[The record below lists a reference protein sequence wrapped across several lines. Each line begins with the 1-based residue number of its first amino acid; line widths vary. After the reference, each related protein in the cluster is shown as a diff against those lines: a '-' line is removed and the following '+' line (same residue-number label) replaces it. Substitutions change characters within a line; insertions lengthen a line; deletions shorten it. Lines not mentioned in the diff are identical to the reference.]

1 MEIVKFQDYIGD
13 EILMYTTPTGN
24 VVIGVGSDVC
34 AASILMPL
42 AELLSMVKQLENNY
56 YGNKYTTDRC

>member
-1 MEIVKFQDYIGD
+1 MEIVKFQDYSGD

-24 VVIGVGSDVC
+24 VVVAVGSDVC

-42 AELLSMVKQLENNY
+42 AELLSMVKQLENKY